1 VAGDWIKMRM
11 DLPEDPAVYRLAR
24 ITGLDRLSVIGRLYA
39 FWAWAD
45 KHAVDGRV
53 DGASTLDV
61 DDITRH
67 NGFAD
72 AMAQVKWLDVGSD
85 YLAIP
90 KHDRHNGESAKERS
104 LKNARQAKWR
114 GDKGVAV
121 DEPPSTQ
128 ASTQSSTQA
137 STTASTREE
146 KRREEKKTPTN
157 VGESAKRATRKCP
170 SDFVLTDE
178 MRGWAAAEFPAVDLG
193 SAFAKFRDHTF
204 TKSITDWPAT
214 LRNWIRKEADFN
226 HAKKPSA
233 VIASFAQQEEAAR
246 RKRWEEMTG
255 RKWPTDGD
263 VIDITPDQQ
272 RISA

>member
-1 VAGDWIKMRM
+1 MAGEWIKVRL
-11 DLPEDPAVYRLAR
+11 DLPEDPAVYRLSR

-67 NGFAD
+67 DGFAD
-72 AMAQVKWLDVGSD
+72 AMAQVKWLDVGPD

-114 GDKGVAV
+114 EGKGGAV
-121 DEPPSTQ
+121 DAPPSTK
-128 ASTQSSTQA
+128 A

-146 KRREEKKTPTN
+146 KRREDISPTN
-157 VGESAKRATRKCP
+157 VGESAKRPTRKCP
-170 SDFVLTDE
+170 SDFVVTDE
-178 MRGWAAAEFPAVDLG
+178 MRDWAAENFPAVNLD
-193 SAFAKFRDHTF
+193 AAVAKFRDHTF
-204 TKSITDWPAT
+204 TKSLTDWPAT
-214 LRNWIRKEADFN
+214 LRNWVRKEAEFN
-226 HAKKPSA
+226 HGKKPGIA
-233 VIASFAQQEEAAR
+233 LASFADHDELKR
-246 RKRWEEMTG
+246 RRRWEEMTG